1 MVVVAAEAK
10 TTSRSL
16 IAISDVE
23 GVFNDEIVKELAQTL
38 KLPADADIA
47 RLAHSSRIS
56 ARIFLEKTNKLNF
69 PQLRTAI
76 ERLYRL
82 NTRAEDGNDQT
93 AQALAHAVDAM
104 PTDVRQW
111 LLSCNTPHPRFRA
124 AIEPLYQFKFN
135 TRAEGGSDRAARTL
149 TRAVD
154 AMPTEV
160 RKWLL
165 SCNTPHDRNI
175 PTATE
180 ILSPATRQSAVER
193 FRLILSWGGRV
204 VPGRKRPG
212 GRRSRSFIKPLL
224 RLPERIERGRPRG
237 EAEREFVLGLA
248 LAYVEVTGRSP
259 PRTAHY
265 NIDIRGPF
273 PRFVHRC
280 FELVGAPTG
289 NVTRLLNQYGAAR
302 RRDEKRRRT
311 ADRPVT

>member
-1 MVVVAAEAK
+1 MAAEAK

-23 GVFNDEIVKELAQTL
+23 SVFKTELVKEWARTL

-47 RLAHSSRIS
+47 RFAQSIRIS
-56 ARIFLEKTNKLNF
+56 ARIFLEAKGRLSPPRF
-69 PQLRTAI
+69 RAAI
-76 ERLYRL
+76 ERLYQL
-82 NTRAEDGNDQT
+82 NTRAEGGSDR
-93 AQALAHAVDAM
+93 AARALARAVDAM

-124 AIEPLYQFKFN
+124 AIEPLYQFN
-135 TRAEGGSDRAARTL
+135 TRAEGGSDRAAQAL

-154 AMPTEV
+154 ALPTEV
-160 RKWLL
+160 RQWLL
-165 SCNTPHDRNI
+165 SCNTPHDPNI

-180 ILSPATRQSAVER
+180 ILSPPSRQRAVER
-193 FRLILSWGGRV
+193 FRLILSYGGRV
-204 VPGRKRPG
+204 VAGRKRLG
-212 GRRSRSFIKPLL
+212 GRRSRSFKPLL
-224 RLPERIERGRPRG
+224 RLPERIERGHPRG
-237 EAEREFVLGLA
+237 EAEREFVQGLA

-273 PRFVHRC
+273 SNFVHQC

-289 NVTRLLNQYGAAR
+289 NVTRLLNQYGAVR
-302 RRDEKRRRT
+302 REAPSGGR
-311 ADRPVT
+311 

>member
-1 MVVVAAEAK
+1 MAAEAK

-23 GVFNDEIVKELAQTL
+23 SVFKTELVKEWARTL
-38 KLPADADIA
+38 KLPADADA
-47 RLAHSSRIS
+47 RFAKSIRSSAIN
-56 ARIFLEKTNKLNF
+56 FLKEKDKLNF

-76 ERLYRL
+76 ERLYQL
-82 NTRAEDGNDQT
+82 NTHAEDGNDRT
-93 AQALAHAVDAM
+93 SQALAHAVDAM

-124 AIEPLYQFKFN
+124 AIEPLYQFN
-135 TRAEGGSDRAARTL
+135 TRAEGGSDRASRAL

-160 RKWLL
+160 REWLL

-212 GRRSRSFIKPLL
+212 GRRSRSCIKPLL

-237 EAEREFVLGLA
+237 EAERDFVQWLA
-248 LAYVEVTGRSP
+248 LDYLVATGRSP

-302 RRDEKRRRT
+302 RRGARRRRA

>member
-1 MVVVAAEAK
+1 VDINGGTEPALGVGRTAEAK

-47 RLAHSSRIS
+47 RFARSIRIS
-56 ARIFLEKTNKLNF
+56 ARIFLEEENKLSF
-69 PQLRTAI
+69 PQLRAAM

-82 NTRAEDGNDQT
+82 NTRAEDGNDRT

-104 PTDVRQW
+104 PTDVRQ
-111 LLSCNTPHPRFRA
+111 
-124 AIEPLYQFKFN
+124 
-135 TRAEGGSDRAARTL
+135 
-149 TRAVD
+149 
-154 AMPTEV
+154 
-160 RKWLL
+160 WLL

-302 RRDEKRRRT
+302 RRGAGRRRT
-311 ADRPVT
+311 TE

>member
-1 MVVVAAEAK
+1 MAAEAK

-23 GVFNDEIVKELAQTL
+23 SVFNDEIVKEWARTL

-47 RLAHSSRIS
+47 RFAQSIRSSAIN
-56 ARIFLEKTNKLNF
+56 FLKEKDKLNF

-76 ERLYRL
+76 ERLYQL
-82 NTRAEDGNDQT
+82 NTRAEDGNDRT
-93 AQALAHAVDAM
+93 AQALADAVDAM

-124 AIEPLYQFKFN
+124 AIEPLYQFN
-135 TRAEGGSDRAARTL
+135 TRAEGGSDRAARAL

-289 NVTRLLNQYGAAR
+289 NVTRLLNQYGAPRRRGAR
-302 RRDEKRRRT
+302 RRRT
-311 ADRPVT
+311 RE